1 MGSRDTGR
9 GVGYTKHFDETLH
22 AGVYGT
28 QVPNISFIYETSTTQ
43 NPEYAI
49 GDRVCL
55 PDGRVFRY
63 CKSAGPCDTYLANA
77 FYNAI
82 PATGIDYSL
91 LAAAS
96 AVGSTEVTM
105 TNQGT
110 VAQTLNGLRGGCIN
124 FGVDN
129 NLVQQRG
136 ITGNTAG
143 GVSDEITI
151 YLDAPLVTALT
162 VADYAYCMP
171 SPYSSVVQGNDAYD
185 LDSGTQG
192 RISFVGYAAAGVTA
206 ANVYH
211 WEQTWGL
218 MPGASLYGAEV
229 GKTQYHR
236 DVYFR
241 YDGNLLHRTAGAG
254 DLYQRAGFIV
264 DNNAL
269 SNGATMIMLQ
279 VSP

>member
-1 MGSRDTGR
+1 MTLTARTAHLGTSGIVQSISRGSWDFLYR
-9 GVGYTKHFDETLH
+9 
-22 AGVYGT
+22 
-28 QVPNISFIYETSTTQ
+28 TSTVRDPKWQ
-43 NPEYAI
+43 I
-49 GDRVCL
+49 GDRAVL

-63 CKSAGPCDTYLANA
+63 CKSAGQCDTYIANV

-91 LAAAS
+91 LAAAA
-96 AVGSTEVTM
+96 AVGDTEVVM

-110 VAQTLNGLRGGCIN
+110 VAQTEDGLAGGNIN

-136 ITGNTAG
+136 IVGNTAG

-151 YLDAPLVTALT
+151 YLDAELVTALT

-171 SPYSSVVQGNDAYD
+171 SPYSSVVGATPAYD
-185 LDSGTQG
+185 LDTGTWG
-192 RISFVGYAAAGVTA
+192 RVGFVGYAAAGVTA
-206 ANVYH
+206 ADVYH

-218 MPGASLYGAEV
+218 MPGASCFGAEV

-241 YDGNLLHRTAGAG
+241 QDGSLIHRTAGAG

-264 DNNAL
+264 DNNAE